1 MPVTLRSR
9 GDGTPGKAA
18 QSPSS
23 KSTPSKAK
31 PEATTSDAVDAAAE
45 PGHLLIPK
53 TTEFEFGGPL
63 GAMAVVVCLP
73 ALVFV
78 LAASCDSSYCIPF
91 KFELPRTM
99 LERVPQLFA
108 SAFELD
114 AMAVILAW
122 MALQVIR
129 YNFKMKISHW
139 GGGML

>member
-45 PGHLLIPK
+45 PGHLLNPK

-63 GAMAVVVCLP
+63 GAMAVGKRWCCSVSHSTCIYTSSPPASAHHLHIIYTSSSGLP
-73 ALVFV
+73 AGPRVRARGQLR
-78 LAASCDSSYCIPF
+78 L
-91 KFELPRTM
+91 EL
-99 LERVPQLFA
+99 LHSL
-108 SAFELD
+108 
-114 AMAVILAW
+114 
-122 MALQVIR
+122 
-129 YNFKMKISHW
+129 
-139 GGGML
+139 